1 MTIRGPEV
9 QTYCRANVL
18 FCFCLFCRN
27 GEISF
32 LVELQAPLLLFTGP
46 NTHGHMGLG
55 ALSAFNTGGRANLTW
70 FSSPLPGGP
79 RGLSEG
85 VIHVESC
92 LGQLGSPVFSGEA
105 SSLAGR
111 LT

>member
-1 MTIRGPEV
+1 MYYFVFVYSAEMGK
-9 QTYCRANVL
+9 
-18 FCFCLFCRN
+18 FH
-27 GEISF
+27 F

-55 ALSAFNTGGRANLTW
+55 ALGAFNTGGRANLTW

-79 RGLSEG
+79 QGLSEG
-85 VIHVESC
+85 VIHAESC
-92 LGQLGSPVFSGEA
+92 LGQLGSPLFSGET